1 MNKGLKGLVVRT
13 SEGGLEVRSVLV
25 LRCTCIRQRWIRVD
39 GHISRHALSAAAKPV
54 RDRHVGR
61 GDARE
66 QRHVRGLRLVRVPLH
81 ARRLAAF
88 AVDGHDQAPAV
99 VHVRAVRHHR
109 VVSHPARRDGGPD
122 VPAPRVALARGP
134 RIAVRVARGPG
145 GAAERPAGERVELPA
160 AFRVPLAH
168 DPCRRTRD
176 AHPPLGSRPRPAVPL
191 HRRPARGASLRLA
204 GFRPHGIQPAT
215 GTPLFFRAEK

>member
-1 MNKGLKGLVVRT
+1 MNKGLKGRVVRT

-99 VHVRAVRHHR
+99 VPCTCRPPSPCGVSPCTAGWRAGCSGTTRCACAGP
-109 VVSHPARRDGGPD
+109 SNRRS
-122 VPAPRVALARGP
+122 
-134 RIAVRVARGPG
+134 
-145 GAAERPAGERVELPA
+145 
-160 AFRVPLAH
+160 
-168 DPCRRTRD
+168 RRTRTGRRGR
-176 AHPPLGSRPRPAVPL
+176 AASRGTRRAACRVPRPV
-191 HRRPARGASLRLA
+191 GA
-204 GFRPHGIQPAT
+204 
-215 GTPLFFRAEK
+215 